1 MIALG
6 VVGALA
12 AFIAHSAISR
22 MANVFELPTELAA
35 LGRGQIPGP
44 EDQRRIM
51 AGQLVVFAKHSA
63 LWLGTA
69 GLLLG
74 GAIGLVLGLF
84 RRSAGS
90 VWRGAIGGAL
100 VGGLFGSA
108 AGPLAVYLERHMTS
122 RLASNQSGLSDH
134 QLLLMHAS
142 TWLVVGLGVGLGV
155 GCGARERRGRSA
167 AAAMFTA
174 GVAGLIGG
182 VLYLFLAGVAV
193 PLADPSVPVPE
204 GGMNRLLWLGLP
216 SVLIGLT
223 LGRRS

>member
-1 MIALG
+1 
-6 VVGALA
+6 
-12 AFIAHSAISR
+12 
-22 MANVFELPTELAA
+22 
-35 LGRGQIPGP
+35 
-44 EDQRRIM
+44 
-51 AGQLVVFAKHSA
+51 
-63 LWLGTA
+63 
-69 GLLLG
+69 
-74 GAIGLVLGLF
+74 
-84 RRSAGS
+84 
-90 VWRGAIGGAL
+90 
-100 VGGLFGSA
+100 
-108 AGPLAVYLERHMTS
+108 LAVYFEKHMAS

-204 GGMNRLLWLGLP
+204 GGLNRLLWLGLP
-216 SVLIGLT
+216 SILIGLT
-223 LGRRS
+223 LGRRSQVEKRPHVLA